1 MIKLRTVST
10 LAAGVAAALALGG
23 TALAASGADDPAGS
37 DDRGGAVEMLPN
49 GDPVPTDAATDPAP
63 TATATTP
70 AATSPAAVDIA
81 TARAI
86 ALRAT
91 GGGRV
96 TSIEAETEHGR
107 AVWDI
112 DVVTN
117 GVRHDLDVDQAT
129 GTVLRHRV
137 KSSNGKATRTS
148 TDDHGRGG
156 HGTDDTAADDHGR
169 GSDDTAAD
177 DHGRGSDDTAADD
190 HGRGD
195 DDSASDDHGRGRGGD
210 DSGADDHGSGGH
222 GSDD

>member
-1 MIKLRTVST
+1 MITLRTVST

-23 TALAASGADDPAGS
+23 TALAASGADDPSGS

-49 GDPVPTDAATDPAP
+49 GDPVPTESATDPAP
-63 TATATTP
+63 TATAATSTPEAVPP
-70 AATSPAAVDIA
+70 AAIDIA

-86 ALRAT
+86 ALKAT

-117 GVRHDLDVDQAT
+117 GVRHDLDVDRST
-129 GTVLRHRV
+129 GAILRHRT
-137 KSSNGKATRTS
+137 KSSNGSSSSSSSDRRGGHGSDDTGADDRGRGRGS
-148 TDDHGRGG
+148 DDSGSDDHGRGG
-156 HGTDDTAADDHGR
+156 HG
-169 GSDDTAAD
+169 SDDS
-177 DHGRGSDDTAADD
+177 G
-190 HGRGD
+190 
-195 DDSASDDHGRGRGGD
+195 SDDHGRGGHGSD
-210 DSGADDHGSGGH
+210 DSGSDDHGSGGH